1 MESATSGLQQYFF
14 NILRK
19 QSNQNAETI
28 ADYVIAITME
38 VNPSIQYK
46 SSQIITL
53 CHVSNFHKQ
62 KPFSKMTR
70 DDVLQYLNNHRRP
83 EESDLLHKWRHL

>member
-1 MESATSGLQQYFF
+1 MCKSRLRLDGKIESATSGLQQYFF

-28 ADYVIAITME
+28 VDYVIAITIE
-38 VNPSIQYK
+38 VNPSIQHK

-62 KPFSKMTR
+62 
-70 DDVLQYLNNHRRP
+70 RP
-83 EESDLLHKWRHL
+83 QTSYF